1 MRAANCVSLRE
12 LWTRFGLKTLRPLVK
27 LKPSIELEGP
37 RIFSHVALSSAP
49 LWPGPSLE
57 RRVFAQWRRAD
68 AFDKQL
74 FLSVA

>member
-1 MRAANCVSLRE
+1 MCAAKLRQYPRV
-12 LWTRFGLKTLRPLVK
+12 LDAGWTKAPRPLVK

>member
-27 LKPSIELEGP
+27 LKPSIELEEP

-49 LWPGPSLE
+49 LWPGPSLGS
-57 RRVFAQWRRAD
+57 RV
-68 AFDKQL
+68 
-74 FLSVA
+74 